1 MQFYNVWLR
10 GIRGIFT
17 WHSAEKVKIGA
28 RVKIYFRGKPRFGV
42 VIAEILEK
50 PDFQTQ
56 PILEVLDDN
65 FINKK
70 YLEIAHEVAYEN
82 LTSLEK
88 VLNLIVPEK
97 FSFVQNPAKKEV
109 FYSFFQKPSPD
120 LSQDKKLSKSGL
132 KVFEISKIRG
142 KKQLA
147 IIEYLQKNGE
157 AREEELLEIAS
168 MATIKTLLKKE
179 IIEKR
184 AGKLIPAKIPVE
196 KIPRKIHELTAEQQ
210 TVFEK
215 IEQKKCPSLLFGVT
229 GSGKTEI
236 YKNLAK
242 NISLQKNK
250 GQTLFLLPEIAL
262 TPQLLAEFRGI
273 FGDQMAVWHSK
284 LSAGEKIQEWTRCTS
299 GEAKILIGA
308 RSAAFVPLRNPKLII
323 LDEEHEWTFK
333 SEFSPRIWTHDLA
346 EKISRKFEAKLVLG
360 SATPRVESFVK
371 CENGEWDLVVLEKR
385 VTEVQMPEI
394 SFIDLKNE
402 AKKGNYGPISERL
415 EEEINLMLAKKKQ
428 GILFLNRRGFFG
440 STTCKKCG
448 TTSEC
453 PNCSFPMKLHRNR
466 TREIMLCH
474 VCGHLENFAGKCPE
488 CGEKDFEFRGWGTQQ
503 LEEILREK
511 FPKLRVLRAD
521 ADSTRRKNGFREIM
535 EKFHQGEADILLG
548 TQMIAKGL
556 DFENVD
562 LVGVILADI
571 GLSLPDFRAEERV
584 FQLLTQV
591 AGRAG
596 RRKNRGKILI
606 QTFRPEE
613 NLFKFVKRHDTAGFI
628 EWQKSHRQQ
637 MQMPPFINLAKITF
651 SRRKK
656 EEAFKLAKNFAGI
669 CQEKLG
675 KEKVDWAPAFFP
687 RSHNQYHFHVF
698 IRLKSR
704 EKLIKFLH
712 SVEIPQP
719 AKIDIMPVSLL

>member
-1 MQFYNVWLR
+1 MHFYNVWLR
-10 GIRGIFT
+10 GIRGIYT
-17 WHSAEKVKIGA
+17 WHSENTVKIGT
-28 RVKIYFRGKPRFGV
+28 RVQVKFRGKSRFGI
-42 VIAEILEK
+42 VIKEIQEK
-50 PDFQTQ
+50 PGFKTQ
-56 PILEVLDDN
+56 PILKIVDEN
-65 FINKK
+65 FINEK
-70 YLEIAHEVAYEN
+70 YIEIAHEVAYEN
-82 LTSLEK
+82 LTYLEK
-88 VLNLIVPEK
+88 VLGLMVPEK
-97 FSFVQNPAKKEV
+97 FTFTENPAKKEI
-109 FYSFFQKPSPD
+109 FYS
-120 LSQDKKLSKSGL
+120 LLKSGSNLADDESRSKFEL
-132 KVFEISKIRG
+132 KISKLRG
-142 KKQLA
+142 KKQLS
-147 IIEYLQKNGE
+147 IVEYLRKNGE
-157 AREEELLEIAS
+157 SSAENLLQIAS
-168 MATIKTLLKKE
+168 PTTIKGLVKKD
-179 IIEKR
+179 ILCKKC
-184 AGKLIPAKIPVE
+184 GKIIPAKIPVE
-196 KIPRKIHELTAEQQ
+196 KIPRKIHLLTPDQQ
-210 TVFEK
+210 SAFK
-215 IEQKKCPSLLFGVT
+215 QIEQKKCPSLLFGVT

-242 NISLQKNK
+242 KHSLDSDD

-262 TPQLLAEFRGI
+262 TPQLIAEFRGI

-284 LSAGEKIQEWTRCTS
+284 LSVGEKIQEWSRCVS

-308 RSAAFVPLRNPKLII
+308 RSAAFVPLQNPQLII

-333 SEFSPRIWTHDLA
+333 SEFSPRVWTHDLT
-346 EKISRKFEAKLVLG
+346 EKIAGKFSAKLVFG
-360 SATPRVESFVK
+360 SATPRVESLVK
-371 CENGEWDLVVLEKR
+371 CENKEWDLVTLEKR

-415 EEEINLMLAKKKQ
+415 EEEINLMLAKRKQ

-440 STTCKKCG
+440 STTCKSCG
-448 TTSEC
+448 TMMEC
-453 PNCSFPMKLHRNR
+453 PDCSFPMKVHRNR
-466 TREIMLCH
+466 AKEILLCH
-474 VCGHLENFAGKCPE
+474 VCGFLKNFPKTCPE

-511 FPKLRVLRAD
+511 FPKLRILRAD

-535 EKFHQGEADILLG
+535 EKFHNGKADILLG

-584 FQLLTQV
+584 YQLLTQV

-596 RRKNRGKILI
+596 RRKNRGKIII
-606 QTFRPEE
+606 QTFRPDES
-613 NLFKFVKRHDTAGFI
+613 LFKFVKKHDTAGFI
-628 EWQKSHRQQ
+628 NWQKGHRER
-637 MQMPPFINLAKITF
+637 MQMPPFITLAKITF
-651 SRRKK
+651 SRREKAD
-656 EEAFKLAKNFAGI
+656 AFNLAKNFAGI
-669 CQEKLG
+669 CQEKVG

-712 SVEIPQP
+712 EVEIPTP
-719 AKIDIMPVSLL
+719 VKIDVLPTSLL

>member
-1 MQFYNVWLR
+1 
-10 GIRGIFT
+10 
-17 WHSAEKVKIGA
+17 
-28 RVKIYFRGKPRFGV
+28 
-42 VIAEILEK
+42 
-50 PDFQTQ
+50 
-56 PILEVLDDN
+56 
-65 FINKK
+65 
-70 YLEIAHEVAYEN
+70 
-82 LTSLEK
+82 
-88 VLNLIVPEK
+88 
-97 FSFVQNPAKKEV
+97 
-109 FYSFFQKPSPD
+109 
-120 LSQDKKLSKSGL
+120 
-132 KVFEISKIRG
+132 
-142 KKQLA
+142 
-147 IIEYLQKNGE
+147 
-157 AREEELLEIAS
+157 
-168 MATIKTLLKKE
+168 
-179 IIEKR
+179 
-184 AGKLIPAKIPVE
+184 
-196 KIPRKIHELTAEQQ
+196 
-210 TVFEK
+210 
-215 IEQKKCPSLLFGVT
+215 VT

-242 NISLQKNK
+242 KHSLDCND
-250 GQTLFLLPEIAL
+250 GQTILLLPENAL

-273 FGDQMAVWHSK
+273 FGDKMAVWHSK
-284 LSAGEKIQEWTRCTS
+284 LSVGEKIQEWARCVF

-308 RSAAFVPLRNPKLII
+308 RSAAFVPLQNPKLII

-346 EKISRKFEAKLVLG
+346 EKIAEKFSAKLVFG
-360 SATPRVESFVK
+360 SATPRVESLVK
-371 CENGEWDLVVLEKR
+371 CENNEWDLVTLDKR

-402 AKKGNYGPISERL
+402 AKKGNYGPISEKL
-415 EEEINLMLAKKKQ
+415 AEEIQKILAKKKQ

-448 TTSEC
+448 TTMEC
-453 PNCSFPMKLHRNR
+453 PDCSFPMKVHRNPAK
-466 TREIMLCH
+466 EILLCH
-474 VCGHLENFAGKCPE
+474 VCGFMKNFPQTCPE

-503 LEEILREK
+503 LEEILK
-511 FPKLRVLRAD
+511 TQFPKLRVLRAD

-535 EKFHQGEADILLG
+535 EKFHNGEADILLG

-584 FQLLTQV
+584 YQLLTQV

-606 QTFRPEE
+606 QTFRPDEE
-613 NLFKFVKRHDTAGFI
+613 LFKFVKKHDTANFLQ
-628 EWQKSHRQQ
+628 WQKSHREQ
-637 MQMPPFINLAKITF
+637 MQMPPFISLAKITF
-651 SRRKK
+651 SRREKQK
-656 EEAFKLAKNFAGI
+656 AFQLAKNFAGF
-669 CQEKLG
+669 CQGKLG

-698 IRLKSR
+698 IRLNSR

-712 SVEIPQP
+712 ETEIPKP